1 MSEQKTILTI
11 DDEEAI
17 REIISKVLETGGH
30 RVIEASGG
38 SEGIAAAQ
46 SEGVD
51 LILLDVMMPEMDG
64 IEVVGRLKAD
74 EQTRQIP
81 VIMLSGGARTSS
93 QKVAGLDAGADEYLT
108 KPIAAVELLARVRAL
123 LRMRDLQD
131 EIHRLEKEHHEFQM
145 SLAKDVQL
153 SLLPQRAPQLEGMDF
168 AVRYRTCDDVGGD
181 FYDYVSADDGR
192 TYLILGDAEGHGISA
207 ALLMARAGAY
217 VRAILRAGISA
228 PAELLQ
234 RVNVLVCEGHEG
246 PSLLPA
252 ICVCFDTEA
261 GVVRYANAGHAP
273 PLLFKASEAKS
284 NLLDSTGT
292 LLGVGESQTFEEKE
306 RELEDGDF
314 VICYTDGLVEA
325 ADQYHTQFGSD
336 RLHNIVSLR
345 CGEGASV
352 VADEILEAWTEY
364 TKGAPADDMTLIL
377 GKCVG
382 AGG

>member
-17 REIISKVLETGGH
+17 REIITKVLETGRY
-30 RVIEASGG
+30 RVLEAPNGP
-38 SEGIAAAQ
+38 EGIRIAQ
-46 SEGVD
+46 SESVD
-51 LILLDVMMPEMDG
+51 LILLDVMMPGMDG
-64 IEVVGRLKAD
+64 VEVVGKLKSD

-81 VIMLSGGARTSS
+81 VIMLSGGARASS

-131 EIHRLEKEHHEFQM
+131 EVHRLEREHHEFQM
-145 SLAKDVQL
+145 SLAKEVQL
-153 SLLPQRAPQLEGMDF
+153 SLLPRAAPRLKGMDF
-168 AVRYRTCDDVGGD
+168 AVRYQTCDDIGGD
-181 FYDYVSADDGR
+181 FYDYVSTGDGR

-217 VRAILRAGISA
+217 VRAILRSGISG

-234 RVNVLVCEGHEG
+234 RVNVLVCEGHESS
-246 PSLLPA
+246 SLLPA
-252 ICVCFDTEA
+252 ICVCFDTDA
-261 GVVRYANAGHAP
+261 GVISYANAGHVP
-273 PLLFKASEAKS
+273 PLFYKASES
-284 NLLDSTGT
+284 RSYSLDSTGT

-306 RELEDGDF
+306 RELEEGDF
-314 VICYTDGLVEA
+314 VACYTDGLVEA
-325 ADQYHTQFGSD
+325 ADQYHTQFGSE

-345 CGEGASV
+345 CGEVASA
-352 VADEILEAWTEY
+352 VADEVLAAWTEY

-377 GKCVG
+377 GKCVVVH
-382 AGG
+382 